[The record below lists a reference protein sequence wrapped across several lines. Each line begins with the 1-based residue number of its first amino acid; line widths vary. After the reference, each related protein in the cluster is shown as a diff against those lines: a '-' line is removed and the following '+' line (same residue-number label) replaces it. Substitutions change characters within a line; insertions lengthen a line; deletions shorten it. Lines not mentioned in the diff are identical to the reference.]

1 MNMRKTWILA
11 LTLALLLCLCP
22 IVSLATEAIEIT
34 SVRSNS
40 DGTVTI
46 AWNNPNGGPVT
57 VGSRVMNDSDT
68 GNKILVEQNVTG
80 STYTFTDLAPGM
92 EYALLVFPDLDL
104 QYAGVELVTVPELPD
119 YDGFRISVKDTN
131 LTYFVMK
138 GNNDYSYNYAHDL
151 SNDRIY
157 ELLQEKQF
165 WVRMN
170 FNVSPRGQS
179 VTLPTLVVVTAPN
192 GYVLTDYSD
201 MEVKKNWQSYW
212 RTMIYMNGAFED
224 LYEACGEIPAGKY
237 TVRLYVN
244 HGFVSESSFTIM
256 Q

>member
-1 MNMRKTWILA
+1 MRKTWILA
-11 LTLALLLCLCP
+11 LSLALLLCLCP
-22 IVSLATEAIEIT
+22 IVSLATESIEIT

-46 AWNNPNGGPVT
+46 AWNNPNGGSVT

-68 GNKILVEQNVTG
+68 GNKILIEQNVAG
-80 STYTFTDLAPGM
+80 STYTFTNLAPGM
-92 EYALLVFPDLDL
+92 EYMVLVFPDLDL
-104 QYAGVELVTVPELPD
+104 QYAGIELVTVPELPD

-138 GNNDYSYNYAHDL
+138 GNDYSYNYAHDL

-170 FNVSPRGQS
+170 FNVSPRGHS

-237 TVRLYVN
+237 TVKLYVD